1 LTQVFLAMVIRLMI
15 LKHLK
20 RRPHQPIS
28 KILQQ
33 LTLINPNQTL
43 HQRMTEVSK
52 MIAAEMKMT
61 ERLGTT
67 KTQGKMIHNQE
78 RDLKER
84 RF

>member
-1 LTQVFLAMVIRLMI
+1 MTQVFLAMVIRLMI

-28 KILQQ
+28 KILHQ

>member
-1 LTQVFLAMVIRLMI
+1 MI
-15 LKHLK
+15 
-20 RRPHQPIS
+20 
-28 KILQQ
+28 
-33 LTLINPNQTL
+33 
-43 HQRMTEVSK
+43 E
-52 MIAAEMKMT
+52 AEMKMT